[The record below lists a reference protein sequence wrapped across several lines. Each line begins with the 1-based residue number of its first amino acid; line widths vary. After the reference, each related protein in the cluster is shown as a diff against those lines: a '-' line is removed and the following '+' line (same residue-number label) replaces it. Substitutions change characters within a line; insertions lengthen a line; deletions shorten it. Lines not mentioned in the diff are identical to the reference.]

1 MNILITGGSG
11 FLGTALIK
19 RLLQQHQQQ
28 HHITVTTRA
37 PENFPIQHEHLTAI
51 KTSQLNTIQHID
63 LVINLAG
70 AGIADKRWTDK
81 RKEELL
87 QSRLITTQALIDWF
101 KQLEI
106 KPKQFLS
113 GSAIGWYGP
122 HGNTVID
129 ETSSAES
136 GFSHELCQAWEQC
149 ALQATQLGIAT
160 TLLRTAVALDPAG
173 GMLKQLKPVYQ
184 FGGGGRLGS
193 GEQWFSW
200 ISREDWVNAVLFLI
214 QHPLDGAVNL
224 AAPNPVTQ
232 QQFAKEFAS
241 SLNRPAIFPMPE
253 PVVKLVF
260 GEMSHLFLDSQK
272 IMPNR
277 LTKVGFQF
285 KHITLS
291 QALTAYT

>member
-19 RLLQQHQQQ
+19 RLLQQQ
-28 HHITVTTRA
+28 HHITVTSRA
-37 PENFPIQHEHLTAI
+37 PEKFPIQHGNLTAI
-51 KTSQLNTIQHID
+51 TTDQLNNID
-63 LVINLAG
+63 QIDIVINLAG

-87 QSRLITTQALIDWF
+87 QSRLRTTQALIDWF

-129 ETSSAES
+129 ETTSAQA
-136 GFSHELCQAWEQC
+136 GFSHELCLAWEQC
-149 ALQATQLGIAT
+149 ALQATQMGIPT
-160 TLLRTAVALDPAG
+160 TLLRTAVALDPTG
-173 GMLKQLKPVYQ
+173 GMLKQLKPIYQ
-184 FGGGGRLGS
+184 LGGGGRLGS
-193 GEQWFSW
+193 GQQWFSW
-200 ISREDWVNAVLFLI
+200 ISREDWVNALLFII
-214 QHPLDGAVNL
+214 QNPLEGAVNL

-232 QQFAKEFAS
+232 QQFAQEFGR
-241 SLNRPAIFPMPE
+241 SLKRPAIFPMPE
-253 PVVKLVF
+253 PVVKMVF

-272 IMPNR
+272 IIPHR
-277 LTKVGFQF
+277 LSNAGFRFRQP
-285 KHITLS
+285 TLS
-291 QALTAYT
+291 QALNKDD

>member
-19 RLLQQHQQQ
+19 RLLQQQ
-28 HHITVTTRA
+28 HHITVTSRA
-37 PENFPIQHEHLTAI
+37 PEKFPIQHATLTAI
-51 KTSQLNTIQHID
+51 KTDQLSSIQQID

-81 RKEELL
+81 RKQELL
-87 QSRLITTQALIDWF
+87 QSRLKTTQALIDWF
-101 KQLEI
+101 KQLKV

-113 GSAIGWYGP
+113 GSAIGWYGS
-122 HGNTVID
+122 HGNNVID
-129 ETSSAES
+129 ETSSAEA
-136 GFSHELCQAWEQC
+136 GFSHELCQQWEQC
-149 ALQATQLGIAT
+149 ALQATQLGIPT

-200 ISREDWVNAVLFLI
+200 ISRDDWVNAVLFLI
-214 QHPLDGAVNL
+214 QHPLEGAVNL
-224 AAPNPVTQ
+224 AAPSPVTQ
-232 QQFAKEFAS
+232 QQFAKEFAR

-277 LTKVGFQF
+277 LSNAGFTFRQA
-285 KHITLS
+285 TLGK
-291 QALTAYT
+291 ALKNDA

>member
-19 RLLQQHQQQ
+19 RLLQQQ
-28 HHITVTTRA
+28 HHITVTSRA
-37 PENFPIQHEHLTAI
+37 PEKFPIQHAALTAI
-51 KTSQLNTIQHID
+51 TTYQLNNID
-63 LVINLAG
+63 QVDIVINLAG

-87 QSRLITTQALIDWF
+87 QSRLRTTQALIDWF

-122 HGNTVID
+122 HGNTAID
-129 ETSSAES
+129 ETTSAQA
-136 GFSHELCQAWEQC
+136 GFSHELCLAWEQC
-149 ALQATQLGIAT
+149 ALQATQMGIPT
-160 TLLRTAVALDPAG
+160 TLLRTAVALDHTG
-173 GMLKQLKPVYQ
+173 GMLKQLKPIYQ

-200 ISREDWVNAVLFLI
+200 ISREDWVNALLFII
-214 QHPLDGAVNL
+214 QNPLEGAVNL

-232 QQFAKEFAS
+232 QQFAQEFGR
-241 SLNRPAIFPMPE
+241 SLKRPAIFPMPE
-253 PVVKLVF
+253 PVVKMVF

-272 IMPNR
+272 IIPHR
-277 LTKVGFQF
+277 LSNAGFRFRQP
-285 KHITLS
+285 TLS
-291 QALTAYT
+291 QALNKDD

>member
-19 RLLQQHQQQ
+19 RLLQQQ
-28 HHITVTTRA
+28 HHITVTSRA
-37 PENFPIQHEHLTAI
+37 PEKFPIQHAALTAI
-51 KTSQLNTIQHID
+51 KTDQLSSIQQID

-81 RKEELL
+81 RKQELL
-87 QSRLITTQALIDWF
+87 QSRLKTTQALIDWF
-101 KQLEI
+101 KQLKV

-113 GSAIGWYGP
+113 GSAIGWYGS
-122 HGNTVID
+122 HGNNVID
-129 ETSSAES
+129 ETSNAES
-136 GFSHELCQAWEQC
+136 GFSHDLCEQWEQC
-149 ALQATQLGIAT
+149 ALQATQLGIPT

-173 GMLKQLKPVYQ
+173 GILKQLKPIYQ

-193 GEQWFSW
+193 GKQWFSW
-200 ISREDWVNAVLFLI
+200 ISRDDWVNAVLFLI
-214 QHPLDGAVNL
+214 QHPLEGAVNL
-224 AAPNPVTQ
+224 TAPHPVTQ
-232 QQFAKEFAS
+232 QQFAEEFAR
-241 SLNRPAIFPMPE
+241 SLNRPAILPMPE

-277 LTKVGFQF
+277 LSNAGFTFRQA
-285 KHITLS
+285 TLGK
-291 QALTAYT
+291 ALKNDA

>member
-19 RLLQQHQQQ
+19 RLLQQQ
-28 HHITVTTRA
+28 HHITVTSRA
-37 PENFPIQHEHLTAI
+37 PEKFPIQHAHLTTI
-51 KTSQLNTIQHID
+51 KTDQLSSIQQID

-70 AGIADKRWTDK
+70 AGIADKRWTDQ

-87 QSRLITTQALIDWF
+87 QSRLKTTQALIDWF
-101 KQLEI
+101 KQLAV

-113 GSAIGWYGP
+113 GSAIGWYGS
-122 HGNTVID
+122 HGNSVID

-136 GFSHELCQAWEQC
+136 GFSHDLCEQWEQC
-149 ALQATQLGIAT
+149 ALQATQMGIPT
-160 TLLRTAVALDPAG
+160 TLLRTAVALDISG

-200 ISREDWVNAVLFLI
+200 ISRDDWVNAVLFLI
-214 QHPLDGAVNL
+214 QHPLEGAVNL
-224 AAPNPVTQ
+224 VAPNPVTQ
-232 QQFAKEFAS
+232 QQFAEEFAR
-241 SLNRPAIFPMPE
+241 SLNRPAIFPMPQ

-277 LTKVGFQF
+277 LSNAGFTFRQA
-285 KHITLS
+285 TLGK
-291 QALTAYT
+291 ALKNNA

>member
-19 RLLQQHQQQ
+19 RLLQQQ
-28 HHITVTTRA
+28 HHITVTSRA
-37 PENFPIQHEHLTAI
+37 PEKFPIQHAHLTTI
-51 KTSQLNTIQHID
+51 KTNQLSSIQQID

-70 AGIADKRWTDK
+70 TGIADKRWTDQ
-81 RKEELL
+81 RKEQLL
-87 QSRLITTQALIDWF
+87 QSRLKTTQALIDWF
-101 KQLEI
+101 KQLAV

-113 GSAIGWYGP
+113 GSAIGWYGS
-122 HGNTVID
+122 HGNNVID

-136 GFSHELCQAWEQC
+136 GFSHDLCEQWEQC
-149 ALQATQLGIAT
+149 ALQATQLGIPI

-200 ISREDWVNAVLFLI
+200 ISRDDWVNAVLFLI
-214 QHPLDGAVNL
+214 QHPLEGAVNL
-224 AAPNPVTQ
+224 VAPNPVTQ
-232 QQFAKEFAS
+232 QQFAEEFAR

-253 PVVKLVF
+253 PLVKLVF

-277 LTKVGFQF
+277 LSNAGFTFRQA
-285 KHITLS
+285 TLGK
-291 QALTAYT
+291 ALKNDA

>member
-19 RLLQQHQQQ
+19 RLLQQQ
-28 HHITVTTRA
+28 HHITVTSRA
-37 PENFPIQHEHLTAI
+37 PEKFPIQHAALTAI
-51 KTSQLNTIQHID
+51 KTNQLSSIQPID

-70 AGIADKRWTDK
+70 AGIADKRWTDQ

-87 QSRLITTQALIDWF
+87 QSRLKTTQALIDWF
-101 KQLEI
+101 KQLAV

-113 GSAIGWYGP
+113 GSAIGWYGS
-122 HGNTVID
+122 HGNNVID
-129 ETSSAES
+129 ETSSAEA

-149 ALQATQLGIAT
+149 ALQATQMGIPT

-200 ISREDWVNAVLFLI
+200 ISRDDWVNAVLFLI
-214 QHPLDGAVNL
+214 QHPLEGAVNL
-224 AAPNPVTQ
+224 AAPSPVTQ
-232 QQFAKEFAS
+232 QQFAEEFAS

-253 PVVKLVF
+253 PIVKLVF

-277 LTKVGFQF
+277 LSNAGFTFRQA
-285 KHITLS
+285 TLGK
-291 QALTAYT
+291 ALKNDA

>member
-19 RLLQQHQQQ
+19 RLLQQQ
-28 HHITVTTRA
+28 HHITVTSRA
-37 PENFPIQHEHLTAI
+37 PEKFPIQHAALTAI
-51 KTSQLNTIQHID
+51 KTDQLSSIQQVD

-87 QSRLITTQALIDWF
+87 QSRLKTTQALIDWF
-101 KQLEI
+101 KQLAV

-113 GSAIGWYGP
+113 GSAIGWYGS
-122 HGNTVID
+122 HGNNVID
-129 ETSSAES
+129 ETSNAES
-136 GFSHELCQAWEQC
+136 GFSHDLCEQWEQC
-149 ALQATQLGIAT
+149 ALQATQLGIPT

-173 GMLKQLKPVYQ
+173 GMLKQLKPIYQ

-193 GEQWFSW
+193 GKQWFSW
-200 ISREDWVNAVLFLI
+200 ISRDDWVNAVLFLI
-214 QHPLDGAVNL
+214 QHPLEGAVNL
-224 AAPNPVTQ
+224 TAPHPVTQ
-232 QQFAKEFAS
+232 QQFAEEFAR

-277 LTKVGFQF
+277 LSNAGFTFRQA
-285 KHITLS
+285 TLGK
-291 QALTAYT
+291 ALKNDA

>member
-19 RLLQQHQQQ
+19 RLLQQQ
-28 HHITVTTRA
+28 HHITVTSRA
-37 PENFPIQHEHLTAI
+37 PEKFPIQHAALTAI
-51 KTSQLNTIQHID
+51 TTYQLNNID
-63 LVINLAG
+63 QVDIVINLAG

-87 QSRLITTQALIDWF
+87 QSRLRTTQALIDWF

-129 ETSSAES
+129 ETTSAQA
-136 GFSHELCQAWEQC
+136 GFSHELCLAWEQC
-149 ALQATQLGIAT
+149 ALQATQMGIPT
-160 TLLRTAVALDPAG
+160 TLLRTAVALDPTG
-173 GMLKQLKPVYQ
+173 GMLKQLKPIYQ

-200 ISREDWVNAVLFLI
+200 ISREDWVNALLFII
-214 QHPLDGAVNL
+214 QNPLEGAVNL

-232 QQFAKEFAS
+232 QQFAQEFGR
-241 SLNRPAIFPMPE
+241 SLKRPAIFPMPE
-253 PVVKLVF
+253 PVVKMVF

-272 IMPNR
+272 IIPHR
-277 LTKVGFQF
+277 LSNAGFRFRQP
-285 KHITLS
+285 TLS
-291 QALTAYT
+291 QALNKDD

>member
-19 RLLQQHQQQ
+19 RLLQQQ
-28 HHITVTTRA
+28 HHITVTSRA
-37 PENFPIQHEHLTAI
+37 PDQFPIQHAALTAI
-51 KTSQLNTIQHID
+51 KTNQLSSIQPID

-87 QSRLITTQALIDWF
+87 QSRLKTTQALIDWF
-101 KQLEI
+101 KQLAV

-113 GSAIGWYGP
+113 GSAIGWYGS
-122 HGNTVID
+122 HGNNVID
-129 ETSSAES
+129 ETSSAEA
-136 GFSHELCQAWEQC
+136 GFSHELCQQWEQC
-149 ALQATQLGIAT
+149 ALQATQMGIPT

-193 GEQWFSW
+193 GDQWFSW
-200 ISREDWVNAVLFLI
+200 ISRDDWVNAVLFLI
-214 QHPLDGAVNL
+214 QHPLEGAVNL
-224 AAPNPVTQ
+224 AAPSPVTQ
-232 QQFAKEFAS
+232 QQFAEEFAS

-253 PVVKLVF
+253 PIVKLVF

-277 LTKVGFQF
+277 LSNAGFTFRQA
-285 KHITLS
+285 TLGK
-291 QALTAYT
+291 ALKNDA

>member
-19 RLLQQHQQQ
+19 RLLQQQ
-28 HHITVTTRA
+28 HHITVTSRA
-37 PENFPIQHEHLTAI
+37 PEKFPIQHAALTAI
-51 KTSQLNTIQHID
+51 KTDQLSSIQQID

-87 QSRLITTQALIDWF
+87 QSRLKTTQALIDWF
-101 KQLEI
+101 KQLHV

-113 GSAIGWYGP
+113 GSAIGWYGS
-122 HGNTVID
+122 HGNNVID

-136 GFSHELCQAWEQC
+136 GFSHDLCEQWEQC
-149 ALQATQLGIAT
+149 ALQATQLGIPT

-193 GEQWFSW
+193 GKQWFSW
-200 ISREDWVNAVLFLI
+200 ISRDDWVNAVLFLI
-214 QHPLDGAVNL
+214 QHPLEGAVNL
-224 AAPNPVTQ
+224 TAPHPVTQ
-232 QQFAKEFAS
+232 QQFAEEFAR

-272 IMPNR
+272 IMSNR
-277 LTKVGFQF
+277 LSNAGFTFRQA
-285 KHITLS
+285 TLGK
-291 QALTAYT
+291 ALKNDA

>member
-19 RLLQQHQQQ
+19 RLLQQQ
-28 HHITVTTRA
+28 HHITVTSRA
-37 PENFPIQHEHLTAI
+37 PEKFPIQHAALTAI
-51 KTSQLNTIQHID
+51 KTDQLSSIQQID

-87 QSRLITTQALIDWF
+87 QSRLKTTQALIDWF
-101 KQLEI
+101 KQLAV

-113 GSAIGWYGP
+113 GSAIGWYGS
-122 HGNTVID
+122 HGNNVID

-136 GFSHELCQAWEQC
+136 GFSHELCLAWEQC
-149 ALQATQLGIAT
+149 ALQATQLGIPT

-200 ISREDWVNAVLFLI
+200 ISRDDWVNAVLFLI
-214 QHPLDGAVNL
+214 QHPLEGAVNL
-224 AAPNPVTQ
+224 VAPNPVTQ
-232 QQFAKEFAS
+232 QQFAEEFAR

-253 PVVKLVF
+253 PLVKLVF

-277 LTKVGFQF
+277 LSNAGFTFRQA
-285 KHITLS
+285 TLGK
-291 QALTAYT
+291 ALKNDA